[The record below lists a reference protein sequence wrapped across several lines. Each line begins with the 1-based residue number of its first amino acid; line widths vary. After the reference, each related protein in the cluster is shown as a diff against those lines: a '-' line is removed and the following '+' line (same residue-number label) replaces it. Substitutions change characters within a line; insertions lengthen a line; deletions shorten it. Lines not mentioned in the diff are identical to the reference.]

1 MELRQIVAPFILRS
15 LNIYSRTKGA
25 PMTGN
30 SSVARKRKKRIRK
43 KNRAGIELS
52 NLSVVCRMGAAR
64 TIRLNAD
71 HADTF
76 AGGPGYVLCVQ
87 ESYKLYTISMVV
99 CTV

>member
-30 SSVARKRKKRIRK
+30 SSVALGKRKKRKERK

-52 NLSVVCRMGAAR
+52 NLSVVCVGWGCAR

-76 AGGPGYVLCVQ
+76 AGGPGYVCVQ
-87 ESYKLYTISMVV
+87 ESYKL
-99 CTV
+99 

>member
-30 SSVARKRKKRIRK
+30 SSVARKKKEKKERK

-52 NLSVVCRMGAAR
+52 NLSVVCVGWGCQ
-64 TIRLNAD
+64 ND
-71 HADTF
+71 
-76 AGGPGYVLCVQ
+76 
-87 ESYKLYTISMVV
+87 
-99 CTV
+99 

>member
-30 SSVARKRKKRIRK
+30 SSVARKKKERK

-52 NLSVVCRMGAAR
+52 NLSVVCVGWGCQ
-64 TIRLNAD
+64 ND
-71 HADTF
+71 
-76 AGGPGYVLCVQ
+76 
-87 ESYKLYTISMVV
+87 
-99 CTV
+99 